1 MLISGRWLLCDDG
14 VVRPIIQANA
24 LAADGSWEEVDFLVD
39 VGADRTVFSAPIL
52 ATLGVAPMPTSKQLG
67 GVGGAAPTVAIDTQ
81 LRLRREDGSGVLFR
95 GTFAAFTLPES
106 LDMSVLGRDI
116 TNLFAAIIDRPGDV
130 VCLLGQRHRYAISE
144 LP

>member
-1 MLISGRWLLCDDG
+1 MLIGGQWLLRDDG
-14 VVRPIIQANA
+14 VVRPVVRANA
-24 LAADGSWEEVDFLVD
+24 LAADGSWKSVAFLVD

-52 ATLGVAPMPTSKQLG
+52 TDLGVPPMAASRQLA

-81 LRLRREDGSGVLFR
+81 IRLRREDGTGVLFR

-130 VCLLGQRHRYAISE
+130 VCLLGQRHRYTITES
-144 LP
+144 P